1 MNADADPY
9 TNVIP
14 GFIPDADLTREGAHE
29 HLGERL
35 QTFARRLAEAG
46 IVIADG
52 PAPTAGG
59 QVAA

>member
-14 GFIPDADLTREGAHE
+14 GFIPDADATREWARE
-29 HLGERL
+29 HLGDRL
-35 QTFARRLAEAG
+35 DVFARRLAAQG
-46 IVIADG
+46 IVITDE
-52 PAPTAGG
+52 PQPVEG